1 MSKEK
6 FLFFSNLRG
15 FVRVVIGDIEVENEF
30 SAAIESLI
38 RTNDKFEIEQVTLIT
53 KNRFARAWQV

>member
-30 SAAIESLI
+30 SAAVESLI

>member
-1 MSKEK
+1 M
-6 FLFFSNLRG
+6 
-15 FVRVVIGDIEVENEF
+15 RVVIGNIEVENEF
-30 SAAIESLI
+30 SAAVESLI

>member
-1 MSKEK
+1 MPSRF
-6 FLFFSNLRG
+6 FLIFSNLWG
-15 FVRVVIGDIEVENEF
+15 FVRVVIGNIEVENEF
-30 SAAIESLI
+30 SAAVESLI